1 MYKLIRRILSGRK
14 LVGYL
19 ITDGTCV
26 KQINLSEAKSLSQGG
41 LLSEVSYDLRNDRLI
56 GKGIDLRSLGTVQ
69 ISQLI
74 EDKLENNKVNYKIIK
89 SGEYVGETVGLIRVK
104 DTASI
109 QIKNVQ
115 CDQLIIYSTETA
127 VGCPHIDI
135 DYRTAKVKD
144 LVLVNINE
152 SLFDM
157 LYPYGGKQFID
168 MLDSINYIKSDGF
181 QTIHNGKSLELKGLD
196 FRYKLTNTNWYKE
209 ITSEIGFIYDYR
221 EFISENDLDL
231 TVYMNKLYNDK
242 VVRQIVN
249 GEILLE
255 LDRYLSNTNT
265 QAIREHLNFQK
276 FEKQLRIR
284 GLYGK
289 DKLKGNG
296 IDDNF
301 QLMAFRLDSYTV
313 EDSEQFPDALIDIDL
328 EIVNKLIESCTDFQ
342 TLRKLIFP
350 NTQVFRVIGKGN
362 KVYDWLELRQY
373 TLKYTENLSNLY
385 KKQYDDRKCSV
396 VTNSQTVENQMKRV
410 IVNNSLDKDNEYKQ
424 IIDIPYI
431 SELLYPLE
439 SKLELL
445 NLGDSGKILEDKQY
459 KRTQGLVQ
467 SKILRYLLE
476 LYRQNRNLEQY
487 MSSILIEL
495 LYKYCRADDILIDGK
510 ICVNYRGKVGYNS
523 SKSSTS
529 IDNSLLNVNDYDI
542 ELDSIDALLETPD
555 LSVFITDAD
564 MLLALGIKSKTGDCT
579 ITQAGR
585 KIEQF
590 DLGNYNF
597 VNLRS
602 LNNMFSGA
610 RLKKLILD
618 GKQFNAQRIKS
629 IDGMLSN
636 AKIDEV
642 IIKNIDFRQ
651 VKKCYGFMLAF
662 NGKLIILNQLL
673 NDHTLGYIE
682 SFRSQIILSKFNE
695 STERMQFITDD
706 PSIRYCRLNE
716 TKLVSDGHTN
726 KIVWKSYNQSLL
738 DYGDSTRK
746 QRDDYIKLNKSKFDK
761 NWARG

>member
-26 KQINLSEAKSLSQGG
+26 RQINLSKAKDLSQNG
-41 LLSEVSYDLRNDRLI
+41 LLSKVSYDLKNDRLV
-56 GKGIDLRSLGTVQ
+56 GKGIDLRSLETVQ
-69 ISQLI
+69 ISQLNK
-74 EDKLENNKVNYKIIK
+74 DKLENNKVNYKIIK
-89 SGEYVGETVGLIRVK
+89 SGAYVGEKVGLIRVK
-104 DTASI
+104 GTKSI
-109 QIKNVQ
+109 QIKNVR

-127 VGCPHIDI
+127 ICCPHIDI
-135 DYRTAKVKD
+135 DYRTVKVKN

-157 LYPYGGKQFID
+157 LYPLGVKKFID
-168 MLDSINYIKSDGF
+168 RLDSINYLKSDGF
-181 QTIHNGKSLELKGLD
+181 QTIHNGKSLDLKGLD
-196 FRYKLTNTNWYKE
+196 FRYKLTNTNWYKG
-209 ITSEIGFIYDYR
+209 ITSESGFIYDYR
-221 EFISENDLDL
+221 EFISENYLDL
-231 TVYMNKLYNDK
+231 TVYMSKLYNDK

-255 LDRYLSNTNT
+255 LDRYLSNPQTIN
-265 QAIREHLNFQK
+265 IREHLNFQK
-276 FEKQLRIR
+276 FEKQLRLR

-289 DKLKGNG
+289 DNG
-296 IDDNF
+296 IDDDF
-301 QLMAFRLDSYTV
+301 QLMAFRLDNYTV
-313 EDSEQFPDALIDIDL
+313 GDSEQFPDALIDIDL
-328 EIVNKLIESCTDFQ
+328 GIVNKLIESCTDFQ

-350 NTQVFRVIGKGN
+350 NTQVFRIIGKGN
-362 KVYDWLELRQY
+362 KVYDWFELRQY

-385 KKQYDDRKCSV
+385 KKQYNDRKCSV
-396 VTNSQTVENQMKRV
+396 VTNSQTVDK
-410 IVNNSLDKDNEYKQ
+410 VNDSLDKSKEYKQ

-439 SKLELL
+439 SKLRLL
-445 NLGDSGKILEDKQY
+445 NLGDSGKILDDKQY
-459 KRTQGLVQ
+459 KRTQELVQ
-467 SKILRYLLE
+467 SKILRYLLD
-476 LYRQNRNLEQY
+476 LYRQNRNLEQF

-495 LYKYCRADDILIDGK
+495 LYKYCRADDILIDNK

-523 SKSSTS
+523 STS
-529 IDNSLLNVNDYDI
+529 IDNSLPNVNDYDI
-542 ELDSIDALLETPD
+542 EIDSIDALIETPD

-564 MLLALGIKSKTGDCT
+564 MLLALGIKNKLGDCT

-610 RLKKLILD
+610 RLKKLVLD
-618 GKQFNAQRIKS
+618 GKQFNAQRIRS

-642 IIKNIDFRQ
+642 IIKNMDLRQ
-651 VKKCYGFMLAF
+651 VKNCYGFMLAF

-673 NDHTLGYIE
+673 NDHMLGYIE
-682 SFRSQIILSKFNE
+682 SFRSQIILSKINE
-695 STERMQFITDD
+695 SVERMLFITDD

-716 TKLVSDGHTN
+716 TKLISDGHTN

-746 QRDDYIKLNKSKFDK
+746 QRDDYIKLNKSK
-761 NWARG
+761 

>member
-14 LVGYL
+14 LIGYL

-26 KQINLSEAKSLSQGG
+26 RQINLNEAKGLSQDR
-41 LLSEVSYDLRNDRLI
+41 LLSKVSYDWSNDRLV

-74 EDKLENNKVNYKIIK
+74 ENKLENNKVNYKIIK
-89 SGEYVGETVGLIRVK
+89 SGECIGETVGLIRIK
-104 DTASI
+104 DTENI

-115 CDQLIIYSTETA
+115 CNQLIIYSTETT
-127 VGCPHIDI
+127 GCCPHIDI
-135 DYRTAKVKD
+135 DYRTVKVKN

-152 SLFDM
+152 NLFDM
-157 LYPYGGKQFID
+157 LYPSGVKKFID
-168 MLDSINYIKSDGF
+168 RLNSINYIKSDGF
-181 QTIHNGKSLELKGLD
+181 QTIQTVKSLD
-196 FRYKLTNTNWYKE
+196 FRYKLTNTNWYKG
-209 ITSEIGFIYDYR
+209 ITSEVGFIYDYR
-221 EFISENDLDL
+221 EFISENNLDL
-231 TVYMNKLYNDK
+231 TTYMNKLYNDK

-255 LDRYLSNTNT
+255 LDRYMSNN
-265 QAIREHLNFQK
+265 QNIREHLNFWK
-276 FEKQLRIR
+276 FEKQLRLR

-296 IDDNF
+296 IDDDF
-301 QLMAFRLDSYTV
+301 QLMTFRLDNYTV
-313 EDSEQFPDALIDIDL
+313 GDSEQFPDALIDIDL
-328 EIVNKLIESCTDFQ
+328 ETVNKLIENCTEFQ

-350 NTQVFRVIGKGN
+350 NTQVFRIIGKGN

-373 TLKYTENLSNLY
+373 TLQYTERLSNLY

-396 VTNSQTVENQMKRV
+396 VTSSQTVGNSMKRV
-410 IVNNSLDKDNEYKQ
+410 VTNNDLDKCNEYKQ

-439 SKLELL
+439 SKLKLL
-445 NLGDSGKILEDKQY
+445 NLGDSGKILDDKQQ
-459 KRTQGLVQ
+459 KRTQELVQ
-467 SKILRYLLE
+467 SKILRYLLD
-476 LYRQNRNLEQY
+476 LYRQNRNLEQF

-495 LYKYCRADDILIDGK
+495 LCKYCRADDILIDNK

-523 SKSSTS
+523 STS
-529 IDNSLLNVNDYDI
+529 IDNSLTNVNNYDVEI
-542 ELDSIDALLETPD
+542 DSIDALIETPD

-564 MLLALGIKSKTGDCT
+564 MLLALGVENKLGDCT

-618 GKQFNAQRIKS
+618 GKQFNAQRIRS

-642 IIKNIDFRQ
+642 IIKNMDFRQ
-651 VKKCYGFMLAF
+651 VKSCYGFMLAF

-682 SFRSQIILSKFNE
+682 SFRSQIILSKINE
-695 STERMQFITDD
+695 NVERMQFITDD

-716 TKLVSDGHTN
+716 TKLISDGHTN

-746 QRDDYIKLNKSKFDK
+746 QRDDYIKLNKS
-761 NWARG
+761 

>member
-1 MYKLIRRILSGRK
+1 MYKLVRRILSGRK

-26 KQINLSEAKSLSQGG
+26 RQINLSEARALSQAE
-41 LLSEVSYDLRNDRLI
+41 LLSEVSYDWRNDRLI
-56 GKGIDLRSLGTVQ
+56 GKGIDLRSLETVQ
-69 ISQLI
+69 ISQLNK
-74 EDKLENNKVNYKIIK
+74 DKLENNKVNYKIIK
-89 SGEYVGETVGLIRVK
+89 SGAYVGEKVGLIRVK
-104 DTASI
+104 GTKNI
-109 QIKNVQ
+109 QIKNVR

-127 VGCPHIDI
+127 ICCPHIDI
-135 DYRTAKVKD
+135 DYRTVKVKN

-157 LYPYGGKQFID
+157 LYPSGVKKFID
-168 MLDSINYIKSDGF
+168 RLNSINYIKSDGF
-181 QTIHNGKSLELKGLD
+181 QTIHNGKSLDLKNLD
-196 FRYKLTNTNWYKE
+196 FRYKLTNTNWYKG
-209 ITSEIGFIYDYR
+209 ITSESGFIYDYR
-221 EFISENDLDL
+221 EFISENYLDL

-255 LDRYLSNTNT
+255 LDSYLSNNQTIN
-265 QAIREHLNFQK
+265 IREHLNFWK
-276 FEKQLRIR
+276 FEKQLKLR
-284 GLYGK
+284 GLYG
-289 DKLKGNG
+289 KGNG
-296 IDDNF
+296 IDDGF
-301 QLMAFRLDSYTV
+301 QLMAFRLDNYTV
-313 EDSEQFPDALIDIDL
+313 QDGVSYPDALIDIDL
-328 EIVNKLIESCTDFQ
+328 ETVNKLIENCTDFQ

-350 NTQVFRVIGKGN
+350 NTQVFRIIGKGN
-362 KVYDWLELRQY
+362 KVYDWFELRQY

-396 VTNSQTVENQMKRV
+396 VTNSQTADTPMKRV
-410 IVNNSLDKDNEYKQ
+410 IMNNSLDKGKEYKQ

-439 SKLELL
+439 SKLRLL
-445 NLGDSGKILEDKQY
+445 NLGDSRKILDDKQQ
-459 KRTQGLVQ
+459 KRTQEIVQ
-467 SKILRYLLE
+467 SKILRYLLD
-476 LYRQNRNLEQY
+476 LYRQNRNLEQF

-495 LYKYCRADDILIDGK
+495 LYKYCRADDILIDNK

-523 SKSSTS
+523 STS
-529 IDNSLLNVNDYDI
+529 IDNSLPNVNDYDV

-564 MLLALGIKSKTGDCT
+564 MLLALGIENKLGDCT

-585 KIEQF
+585 KIEKF
-590 DLGNYNF
+590 DLGDYNF

-602 LNNMFSGA
+602 LSNMFSGA
-610 RLKKLILD
+610 RLKKLVLD

-673 NDHTLGYIE
+673 NDHMLGYIE
-682 SFRSQIILSKFNE
+682 SFRSQIILSKINE
-695 STERMQFITDD
+695 SIERMKFITDN

-746 QRDDYIKLNKSKFDK
+746 QRDDYIKLNK
-761 NWARG
+761 N

>member
-1 MYKLIRRILSGRK
+1 MYKLVKRILSGRK

-26 KQINLSEAKSLSQGG
+26 RQINLIEAKGLSQNG
-41 LLSEVSYDLRNDRLI
+41 LLSKVSYDWRNDRLV
-56 GKGIDLRSLGTVQ
+56 GKGIDLRGLETVQ

-89 SGEYVGETVGLIRVK
+89 SGAYVGEKVGLIRVK
-104 DTASI
+104 GTKNI
-109 QIKNVQ
+109 QIKNVR

-127 VGCPHIDI
+127 VCCPHIDI
-135 DYRTAKVKD
+135 DYRTVKVRN

-157 LYPYGGKQFID
+157 LYPLGVKKFIGR
-168 MLDSINYIKSDGF
+168 LDSINYLKSDGF
-181 QTIHNGKSLELKGLD
+181 QTIHNGKSLDLKNLDLKNLD
-196 FRYKLTNTNWYKE
+196 FRYKLTNTNWYKG
-209 ITSEIGFIYDYR
+209 ITSESGFIYDYR
-221 EFISENDLDL
+221 EFISENYLDL
-231 TVYMNKLYNDK
+231 TAYMNKLYNDK

-255 LDRYLSNTNT
+255 LDRYMSNT
-265 QAIREHLNFQK
+265 QAITIGEHLNFQK
-276 FEKQLRIR
+276 FEKQLRLR

-289 DKLKGNG
+289 DKLKGNS
-296 IDDNF
+296 IDDDF

-313 EDSEQFPDALIDIDL
+313 GDSEQFSDALIDIDL

-350 NTQVFRVIGKGN
+350 NTQVFRIIGKGN
-362 KVYDWLELRQY
+362 KVYDWFELRQY
-373 TLKYTENLSNLY
+373 TLKYTENLSDLY
-385 KKQYDDRKCSV
+385 KKQYNDRKCSV
-396 VTNSQTVENQMKRV
+396 VTNSQTAEKG
-410 IVNNSLDKDNEYKQ
+410 KEYKQ

-439 SKLELL
+439 SKLKLL
-445 NLGDSGKILEDKQY
+445 NLGDSGKILDNKQY
-459 KRTQGLVQ
+459 KRTQELVQ
-467 SKILRYLLE
+467 SKILRYLLD

-495 LYKYCRADDILIDGK
+495 LYKYCRADDILIDNK

-523 SKSSTS
+523 STS
-529 IDNSLLNVNDYDI
+529 IDNSLPNVNDYDV
-542 ELDSIDALLETPD
+542 ELDSVDALLETPD

-564 MLLALGIKSKTGDCT
+564 MLLALGIKSNTEDCT

-618 GKQFNAQRIKS
+618 GKQFNAQKIRS

-642 IIKNIDFRQ
+642 IIKNMDFRQ
-651 VKKCYGFMLAF
+651 VKNCYGFMLAF
-662 NGKLIILNQLL
+662 NGKIIILNQLL
-673 NDHTLGYIE
+673 NDHMLGYIE
-682 SFRSQIILSKFNE
+682 SFRSQVILSKINE
-695 STERMQFITDD
+695 SVERMQFITDD

-746 QRDDYIKLNKSKFDK
+746 QRDDYIKLNKSK
-761 NWARG
+761 

>member
-1 MYKLIRRILSGRK
+1 MYKLIRRILSERK
-14 LVGYL
+14 LIGYL

-26 KQINLSEAKSLSQGG
+26 RQINLSEAKALSQAE
-41 LLSEVSYDLRNDRLI
+41 LLSEVSYDWRNDRLI
-56 GKGIDLRSLGTVQ
+56 GKGIDLRSLETVQ
-69 ISQLI
+69 ISQLNK
-74 EDKLENNKVNYKIIK
+74 DKLENNKVNYKIIK
-89 SGEYVGETVGLIRVK
+89 SGAYVGEKVGLIRVK
-104 DTASI
+104 GTKSI
-109 QIKNVQ
+109 QIKNVR

-127 VGCPHIDI
+127 VCCPHIDI
-135 DYRTAKVKD
+135 DYRTVKVKN

-157 LYPYGGKQFID
+157 LYPSGVKKFID
-168 MLDSINYIKSDGF
+168 RLNSINYIKSDGF
-181 QTIHNGKSLELKGLD
+181 QTIHNGKSLGLKNLD
-196 FRYKLTNTNWYKE
+196 FRYKLTNTNWYKG
-209 ITSEIGFIYDYR
+209 ITSESGFIYDYR
-221 EFISENDLDL
+221 EFISENYLDL

-255 LDRYLSNTNT
+255 LDTYMSNTNT
-265 QAIREHLNFQK
+265 QTIREHLNFWK
-276 FEKQLRIR
+276 FEKQLRTR

-289 DKLKGNG
+289 GSG
-296 IDDNF
+296 IDDDF
-301 QLMAFRLDSYTV
+301 QLMAFRLDNYTV
-313 EDSEQFPDALIDIDL
+313 GDSVGYPDALIDLDI
-328 EIVNKLIESCTDFQ
+328 ETVNKLIESCTDFQ
-342 TLRKLIFP
+342 TLRKLILP
-350 NTQVFRVIGKGN
+350 NTQVFRIIDKGN
-362 KVYDWLELRQY
+362 KVYDWFELRQY

-385 KKQYDDRKCSV
+385 KKQYDDRRCSV
-396 VTNSQTVENQMKRV
+396 ITNSQTVENQMKRV
-410 IVNNSLDKDNEYKQ
+410 IMNNNSDRCNEYKQ

-439 SKLELL
+439 SKLKLL
-445 NLGDSGKILEDKQY
+445 NLGDSGKILDDKQY
-459 KRTQGLVQ
+459 KRTQELVQ
-467 SKILRYLLE
+467 SKILRYLLD

-495 LYKYCRADDILIDGK
+495 LCKYCRADDVLIDNK
-510 ICVNYRGKVGYNS
+510 ICVNYRGTGGYVGYGS
-523 SKSSTS
+523 LTS
-529 IDNSLLNVNDYDI
+529 IYNSLLNVNNYDI

-564 MLLALGIKSKTGDCT
+564 MLLALGVKNKLGDCT
-579 ITQAGR
+579 ITQSGR

-610 RLKKLILD
+610 RLKKLVLD
-618 GKQFNAQRIKS
+618 GKQFNAQRIRS

-642 IIKNIDFRQ
+642 IIKNMDFRQ
-651 VKKCYGFMLAF
+651 VKNCYGFMLAF

-682 SFRSQIILSKFNE
+682 SFRSQIILSKINE
-695 STERMQFITDD
+695 SVERLQFITDD

-738 DYGDSTRK
+738 DYGDSNRK
-746 QRDDYIKLNKSKFDK
+746 QRDDYIKLNKSK
-761 NWARG
+761 

>member
-1 MYKLIRRILSGRK
+1 MYKLIKRILSGKK

-26 KQINLSEAKSLSQGG
+26 RQINLSEARSLSQDG
-41 LLSEVSYDLRNDRLI
+41 LLSKVSYDWRNDRLV
-56 GKGIDLRSLGTVQ
+56 GKGIDLRSLETVQ
-69 ISQLI
+69 ISELNK
-74 EDKLENNKVNYKIIK
+74 DKLENNKVNYKIVK
-89 SGEYVGETVGLIRVK
+89 SGAYVGEKVGLIRVK
-104 DTASI
+104 DTKSI
-109 QIKNVQ
+109 QIKNVR

-127 VGCPHIDI
+127 VCCPHIDI
-135 DYRTAKVKD
+135 DYRTVKVKN

-157 LYPYGGKQFID
+157 LYPLGVKKFID
-168 MLDSINYIKSDGF
+168 RLDSINYIKSDGF
-181 QTIHNGKSLELKGLD
+181 QTIHTGKSLELKGLDLKNLD
-196 FRYKLTNTNWYKE
+196 FRYKLTNTNWYKG
-209 ITSEIGFIYDYR
+209 ITSENGFIYDYR
-221 EFISENDLDL
+221 EFISENYLDL
-231 TVYMNKLYNDK
+231 TTYMNKLYNDK

-255 LDRYLSNTNT
+255 LDRYLSNP
-265 QAIREHLNFQK
+265 QAITIRNHLNFQK
-276 FEKQLRIR
+276 FEKQLKLR

-289 DKLKGNG
+289 DSGV
-296 IDDNF
+296 DDDF
-301 QLMAFRLDSYTV
+301 QLMAFRLDNYTV
-313 EDSEQFPDALIDIDL
+313 GDSVGYPDALIDIDI

-350 NTQVFRVIGKGN
+350 NTQVFRIIGKGN
-362 KVYDWLELRQY
+362 KVYDWFELREY
-373 TLKYTENLSNLY
+373 TLKYTEKLSNLY
-385 KKQYDDRKCSV
+385 KKQYDDRK
-396 VTNSQTVENQMKRV
+396 QY
-410 IVNNSLDKDNEYKQ
+410 NNLDKDKEYKQ

-439 SKLELL
+439 SKLKLL
-445 NLGDSGKILEDKQY
+445 NLGDSGKILDDKQY
-459 KRTQGLVQ
+459 KRTQELVQ
-467 SKILRYLLE
+467 SKILRYLLD
-476 LYRQNRNLEQY
+476 LYRQNRSLEQF
-487 MSSILIEL
+487 MSSMLIEL
-495 LYKYCRADDILIDGK
+495 LYKYCRADDILIDNK
-510 ICVNYRGKVGYNS
+510 ICVNYRGKVGYNN
-523 SKSSTS
+523 STS
-529 IDNSLLNVNDYDI
+529 IDNSLPNVNDYDI
-542 ELDSIDALLETPD
+542 ELDSIDALIETPD

-564 MLLALGIKSKTGDCT
+564 MLLALGIENKLGDCT

-590 DLGNYNF
+590 DLGDYNF

-618 GKQFNAQRIKS
+618 GKQFNAQRIRS

-642 IIKNIDFRQ
+642 IIKNMDFRQ

-662 NGKLIILNQLL
+662 NGKIIILNQLL
-673 NDHTLGYIE
+673 KDHMLGYIE
-682 SFRSQIILSKFNE
+682 SFRSQIILSKINE
-695 STERMQFITDD
+695 SVERMQFITDD

-716 TKLVSDGHTN
+716 TKLISDGHTN

-746 QRDDYIKLNKSKFDK
+746 QRDDYIKLNKSK
-761 NWARG
+761 

>member
-1 MYKLIRRILSGRK
+1 MYKLIKRILSGRK

-19 ITDGTCV
+19 ITDETCIR
-26 KQINLSEAKSLSQGG
+26 QINLSEARGLSQGG
-41 LLSEVSYDLRNDRLI
+41 LLDKVSYDQINDRLV
-56 GKGIDLRSLGTVQ
+56 GKGIDLRSLKTVQ
-69 ISQLI
+69 ISQLNK
-74 EDKLENNKVNYKIIK
+74 DKLENNKVNYKIIK
-89 SGEYVGETVGLIRVK
+89 SGECIGETVGLIRIK
-104 DTASI
+104 DTENI

-115 CDQLIIYSTETA
+115 CNQLIIYSTETT
-127 VGCPHIDI
+127 GCCPHIDI
-135 DYRTAKVKD
+135 DYRTVKVRN

-157 LYPYGGKQFID
+157 LYPLGVKKFID
-168 MLDSINYIKSDGF
+168 RLNSINYIKSDGF
-181 QTIHNGKSLELKGLD
+181 QTIHNGKSLDLKNLELKNLD
-196 FRYKLTNTNWYKE
+196 FRYKLTNTNWYKG
-209 ITSEIGFIYDYR
+209 ITSESGFIYDYR
-221 EFISENDLDL
+221 EFISENYLDL

-255 LDRYLSNTNT
+255 LDRYLSNP
-265 QAIREHLNFQK
+265 QAINIREHLNFWK
-276 FEKQLRIR
+276 FEKQLKLR
-284 GLYGK
+284 GLYG
-289 DKLKGNG
+289 KGNG
-296 IDDNF
+296 IDDDF

-313 EDSEQFPDALIDIDL
+313 GDSEQFPDALIDIDL
-328 EIVNKLIESCTDFQ
+328 ETVNKLIENCTDFQ

-350 NTQVFRVIGKGN
+350 NTQVFRIIGKGN

-396 VTNSQTVENQMKRV
+396 VTSSRTVEN
-410 IVNNSLDKDNEYKQ
+410 LDKDKEYKQ
-424 IIDIPYI
+424 TIDIPYI

-439 SKLELL
+439 SKLKLL
-445 NLGDSGKILEDKQY
+445 NLGDSGKILDDKQY
-459 KRTQGLVQ
+459 KRTQELVQ
-467 SKILRYLLE
+467 SKILRYLLD
-476 LYRQNRNLEQY
+476 LYRQNRDLEQF
-487 MSSILIEL
+487 MSSMLIEL
-495 LYKYCRADDILIDGK
+495 LYKYCRADDILIDNK
-510 ICVNYRGKVGYNS
+510 ICVNYRGKLGYN
-523 SKSSTS
+523 SSTS
-529 IDNSLLNVNDYDI
+529 IDNSLPNVNDYDI

-564 MLLALGIKSKTGDCT
+564 MLLALGIENKLGDCT

-590 DLGNYNF
+590 DLGDYNF

-642 IIKNIDFRQ
+642 IIKNMDLRQ

-662 NGKLIILNQLL
+662 NGKIIILNQLL

-682 SFRSQIILSKFNE
+682 SFRSQIILSKINE
-695 STERMQFITDD
+695 SVERMLFITDD

-716 TKLVSDGHTN
+716 TKLISDGHTN

-746 QRDDYIKLNKSKFDK
+746 QRDDYIKLNKS
-761 NWARG
+761 

>member
-19 ITDGTCV
+19 ITDGICV
-26 KQINLSEAKSLSQGG
+26 EQINLSEAKSLSQDG
-41 LLSEVSYDLRNDRLI
+41 LLDKVSYDQRNDRLV

-69 ISQLI
+69 ISQLNK
-74 EDKLENNKVNYKIIK
+74 DKLENNKVNYKIIK
-89 SGEYVGETVGLIRVK
+89 SGAYVGEKVGLIRVK
-104 DTASI
+104 DIASI
-109 QIKNVQ
+109 QIKNVR
-115 CDQLIIYSTETA
+115 CNQLIIYSTETA
-127 VGCPHIDI
+127 VCCPHIDI
-135 DYRTAKVKD
+135 DYRTVKVKN

-157 LYPYGGKQFID
+157 LYPLGVKKFID
-168 MLDSINYIKSDGF
+168 RLNSINYIKSDGF
-181 QTIHNGKSLELKGLD
+181 QTIQIVKRLD
-196 FRYKLTNTNWYKE
+196 FRYELTNTNWYKG

-221 EFISENDLDL
+221 EFISENNLDL

-255 LDRYLSNTNT
+255 LDRYTDNN
-265 QAIREHLNFQK
+265 QAIREHLNFWK
-276 FEKQLRIR
+276 FEKQLRLR
-284 GLYGK
+284 GLYG
-289 DKLKGNG
+289 KGNG
-296 IDDNF
+296 IDDDF
-301 QLMAFRLDSYTV
+301 QLMAFRLDNYTV
-313 EDSEQFPDALIDIDL
+313 GDSEQFPDALIDIDL
-328 EIVNKLIESCTDFQ
+328 GMVNKLIESCTDFQ

-350 NTQVFRVIGKGN
+350 NTQVFRIIGKGN
-362 KVYDWLELRQY
+362 KVYDWFELRQY

-385 KKQYDDRKCSV
+385 KKQYDDRK
-396 VTNSQTVENQMKRV
+396 QY
-410 IVNNSLDKDNEYKQ
+410 NNLDKDKEYKQ

-439 SKLELL
+439 SKLKLL
-445 NLGDSGKILEDKQY
+445 NLGDSGKILDDKQY
-459 KRTQGLVQ
+459 KRTQEIVQ
-467 SKILRYLLE
+467 SKILRYLLD
-476 LYRQNRNLEQY
+476 LYRQNRNLEQF
-487 MSSILIEL
+487 MSSMLIEL
-495 LYKYCRADDILIDGK
+495 LYKYCRADDILIDNK
-510 ICVNYRGKVGYNS
+510 ICVNYRGAVGYN
-523 SKSSTS
+523 SSTS
-529 IDNSLLNVNDYDI
+529 IDNSLPNVNDYDV
-542 ELDSIDALLETPD
+542 ELDSIDALIETPD

-564 MLLALGIKSKTGDCT
+564 MLLALGVKNKLGDCT

-590 DLGNYNF
+590 DLGDYNF

-642 IIKNIDFRQ
+642 IIKNMDLRQ

-662 NGKLIILNQLL
+662 NEKIIILNQLL

-682 SFRSQIILSKFNE
+682 SFRSQIILSKINE
-695 STERMQFITDD
+695 SVERMQFITDD

-716 TKLVSDGHTN
+716 TKLISDGHTN

-746 QRDDYIKLNKSKFDK
+746 QRDDYIKLNKS
-761 NWARG
+761 

>member
-1 MYKLIRRILSGRK
+1 MYKLVKRILSGRK

-26 KQINLSEAKSLSQGG
+26 RQINLIEAKGLSQNG
-41 LLSEVSYDLRNDRLI
+41 LLSKVSYDWRNDRLV

-89 SGEYVGETVGLIRVK
+89 SGAYVGETVGLIRVK
-104 DTASI
+104 DTANI

-127 VGCPHIDI
+127 VCCPHIDI
-135 DYRTAKVKD
+135 DYRTVKVRN

-157 LYPYGGKQFID
+157 LYPLGVKKFIGR
-168 MLDSINYIKSDGF
+168 LDSINYLKSDGF
-181 QTIHNGKSLELKGLD
+181 QTIHNGKSLDLKNLDLKNLD
-196 FRYKLTNTNWYKE
+196 FRYKLTNTNWYKG
-209 ITSEIGFIYDYR
+209 ITSESGFIYDYR
-221 EFISENDLDL
+221 EFISENYLDL
-231 TVYMNKLYNDK
+231 TAYMNKLYNDK

-255 LDRYLSNTNT
+255 LDRYMSNT
-265 QAIREHLNFQK
+265 QAITIGEHLNFQK
-276 FEKQLRIR
+276 FEKQLRLR

-289 DKLKGNG
+289 DKLKGNS
-296 IDDNF
+296 IDDDF

-313 EDSEQFPDALIDIDL
+313 GDSEQFSDALIDIDL

-350 NTQVFRVIGKGN
+350 NTQVFRIIGKGN
-362 KVYDWLELRQY
+362 KVYDWFELRQY

-385 KKQYDDRKCSV
+385 KKQYNDRKCSV
-396 VTNSQTVENQMKRV
+396 VTNSQTAEKG
-410 IVNNSLDKDNEYKQ
+410 KEYKQ

-439 SKLELL
+439 SKLKLL
-445 NLGDSGKILEDKQY
+445 NLGDSGKILDDKQY
-459 KRTQGLVQ
+459 KRTQELVQ
-467 SKILRYLLE
+467 SKILRYLLD

-495 LYKYCRADDILIDGK
+495 LYKYCRADDILIDNK
-510 ICVNYRGKVGYNS
+510 ICVNYRGKVGYN
-523 SKSSTS
+523 SSTS

-564 MLLALGIKSKTGDCT
+564 MLLALGIKSKTEDCT

-642 IIKNIDFRQ
+642 IIKNMDFRQ
-651 VKKCYGFMLAF
+651 VKNCYGFMLAF
-662 NGKLIILNQLL
+662 NGKIIILNQLL
-673 NDHTLGYIE
+673 NDHMLGYIE
-682 SFRSQIILSKFNE
+682 SFRSQVILSKINK
-695 STERMQFITDD
+695 SVERAKFITDD

-746 QRDDYIKLNKSKFDK
+746 QRDDYIKLNKS
-761 NWARG
+761 

>member
-1 MYKLIRRILSGRK
+1 MYKLVKRILSGRK

-26 KQINLSEAKSLSQGG
+26 RQINLSEARSLSQDG
-41 LLSEVSYDLRNDRLI
+41 LLSKVSYDWRNDRLV
-56 GKGIDLRSLGTVQ
+56 GKGIDLRSLETVQ
-69 ISQLI
+69 ISELNK
-74 EDKLENNKVNYKIIK
+74 DKLENNKVNYKVVK
-89 SGEYVGETVGLIRVK
+89 SGAYVGEKVGLIRVK
-104 DTASI
+104 DTKSI
-109 QIKNVQ
+109 QIKNVR
-115 CDQLIIYSTETA
+115 CDQLIVYSTETA
-127 VGCPHIDI
+127 VCCPHIDI
-135 DYRTAKVKD
+135 DYRTVKVKG
-144 LVLVNINE
+144 LVFVNINE

-157 LYPYGGKQFID
+157 LYPLGVKKFID
-168 MLDSINYIKSDGF
+168 RLDSINYIKSDGF
-181 QTIHNGKSLELKGLD
+181 QTIHNGKSLELKSLD
-196 FRYKLTNTNWYKE
+196 FRYKLTNTNWYKG
-209 ITSEIGFIYDYR
+209 ITSESGFIYDYR
-221 EFISENDLDL
+221 EFISENYLDL

-255 LDRYLSNTNT
+255 LDRYSSNT
-265 QAIREHLNFQK
+265 QAIAIREHLNFWK
-276 FEKQLRIR
+276 FEKQLRLR
-284 GLYGK
+284 SLYGK

-296 IDDNF
+296 VDDDF
-301 QLMAFRLDSYTV
+301 QLMAFRLDAYTV
-313 EDSEQFPDALIDIDL
+313 GDSEQFPDALIDIDL
-328 EIVNKLIESCTDFQ
+328 GIVNKLIESCTDFQ

-350 NTQVFRVIGKGN
+350 NTQVFRIIGKGN
-362 KVYDWLELRQY
+362 KVYDWFELRQY

-385 KKQYDDRKCSV
+385 KKQY
-396 VTNSQTVENQMKRV
+396 
-410 IVNNSLDKDNEYKQ
+410 NSLDKCKEYKQ
-424 IIDIPYI
+424 IIDIPHI

-439 SKLELL
+439 SKLKLL
-445 NLGDSGKILEDKQY
+445 NLGDSGKILDDKQY
-459 KRTQGLVQ
+459 KRTQELVQ
-467 SKILRYLLE
+467 SKILRYLLD

-487 MSSILIEL
+487 MSSMLIEL
-495 LYKYCRADDILIDGK
+495 LYKYCRADDILIDNK
-510 ICVNYRGKVGYNS
+510 ICVNYRGAVGYNN
-523 SKSSTS
+523 STG
-529 IDNSLLNVNDYDI
+529 IDNSLPNVNDYAV
-542 ELDSIDALLETPD
+542 ELDSIDALIETPD

-564 MLLALGIKSKTGDCT
+564 MLLALGIENKLGDCT

-590 DLGNYNF
+590 DLGDYNF

-610 RLKKLILD
+610 RLKKLVID
-618 GKQFNAQRIKS
+618 GKQFNAQRIRS

-642 IIKNIDFRQ
+642 IIKNMDLRQ

-662 NGKLIILNQLL
+662 NGKIVIFNQLL

-682 SFRSQIILSKFNE
+682 SFRSQIILSKINE
-695 STERMQFITDD
+695 SVERMQFITDD

-746 QRDDYIKLNKSKFDK
+746 QRDDYIKLNKS
-761 NWARG
+761 

>member
-26 KQINLSEAKSLSQGG
+26 KQINLSEARSLSQTG
-41 LLSEVSYDLRNDRLI
+41 LLSKVSYDQRNDRLI

-89 SGEYVGETVGLIRVK
+89 SGAYVGETVGLIRVK
-104 DTASI
+104 DIESI

-127 VGCPHIDI
+127 VCCPHIDI
-135 DYRTAKVKD
+135 DYRTVKVKN
-144 LVLVNINE
+144 LVLVNIDE
-152 SLFDM
+152 SLFDT

-181 QTIHNGKSLELKGLD
+181 QTIHNGKSLDLKGLD
-196 FRYKLTNTNWYKE
+196 FRYKLTNTNWYKG

-255 LDRYLSNTNT
+255 LDRYMGNTNT

-276 FEKQLRIR
+276 FEKQLRLR
-284 GLYGK
+284 GN
-289 DKLKGNG
+289 D
-296 IDDNF
+296 IADDF
-301 QLMAFRLDSYTV
+301 QLMAFRLDNYTV
-313 EDSEQFPDALIDIDL
+313 GDSEQFPDALIDIDL

-350 NTQVFRVIGKGN
+350 NTQVFRIIGKGN

-373 TLKYTENLSNLY
+373 TLKYTEKLSNLY

-396 VTNSQTVENQMKRV
+396 VTSSQTVE
-410 IVNNSLDKDNEYKQ
+410 IVNNRLDKGKECKQ

-439 SKLELL
+439 SKLRLL
-445 NLGDSGKILEDKQY
+445 NLKDSEKDLEDKQY
-459 KRTQGLVQ
+459 KRTQELVQ
-467 SKILRYLLE
+467 SKILRYLLD

-487 MSSILIEL
+487 MSSMLIEL
-495 LYKYCRADDILIDGK
+495 LCKYCRAYDILIDNK
-510 ICVNYRGKVGYNS
+510 ICVNYRGKVGYRS
-523 SKSSTS
+523 LTGF
-529 IDNSLLNVNDYDI
+529 DNSLPNVNDYDV
-542 ELDSIDALLETPD
+542 ELDSIDALIETPD

-564 MLLALGIKSKTGDCT
+564 MLLALGIEDKLGDCT

-590 DLGNYNF
+590 DLGDYNF

-618 GKQFNAQRIKS
+618 GKQFNAQKIRS

-642 IIKNIDFRQ
+642 IIKNMDFRQ
-651 VKKCYGFMLAF
+651 VKNCYGFMLAF
-662 NGKLIILNQLL
+662 NGKIIILNQLL
-673 NDHTLGYIE
+673 NDHMLGYIE
-682 SFRSQIILSKFNE
+682 SFRSQVILSKINK
-695 STERMQFITDD
+695 SVERAKFITDD

-746 QRDDYIKLNKSKFDK
+746 QRDDYIKLNKS
-761 NWARG
+761 

>member
-1 MYKLIRRILSGRK
+1 MYKLVKRILSGRK

-26 KQINLSEAKSLSQGG
+26 RQINLSEARALSWDG
-41 LLSEVSYDLRNDRLI
+41 LLSEVSYDWRNDRLI
-56 GKGIDLRSLGTVQ
+56 GKGIDLRSLETVQ
-69 ISQLI
+69 ISQLNK
-74 EDKLENNKVNYKIIK
+74 DKLENNKVNYKIIK
-89 SGEYVGETVGLIRVK
+89 SGAYVGEKVGLIRVK
-104 DTASI
+104 DTESI
-109 QIKNVQ
+109 QIKNVR
-115 CDQLIIYSTETA
+115 CNQLIIYSTETA
-127 VGCPHIDI
+127 VCCPHIDI
-135 DYRTAKVKD
+135 DYRTVKVKN

-157 LYPYGGKQFID
+157 LYPLGVKKFID
-168 MLDSINYIKSDGF
+168 RLNSINYIKSDGF
-181 QTIHNGKSLELKGLD
+181 QTIHNGKSLDLKNLDLKNLD
-196 FRYKLTNTNWYKE
+196 FRYKLTNTNWYKG
-209 ITSEIGFIYDYR
+209 ITSESGFIYDYR
-221 EFISENDLDL
+221 EFISENYLDL

-255 LDRYLSNTNT
+255 LDRYLSNNQT
-265 QAIREHLNFQK
+265 IREHLNFQK
-276 FEKQLRIR
+276 FEKQLRLR

-289 DKLKGNG
+289 ANG

-301 QLMAFRLDSYTV
+301 QLMAFRLDNYTV
-313 EDSEQFPDALIDIDL
+313 GDSEQFPDALIDIDL
-328 EIVNKLIESCTDFQ
+328 GIVNKLIENCTDFQ

-350 NTQVFRVIGKGN
+350 NTQVFRIIGKGN
-362 KVYDWLELRQY
+362 KVYDWFELRQY

-385 KKQYDDRKCSV
+385 KKQYDDRKSSV
-396 VTNSQTVENQMKRV
+396 IRGSQTVE
-410 IVNNSLDKDNEYKQ
+410 IVNNNLDKCNEYKQ

-439 SKLELL
+439 SKLKLL
-445 NLGDSGKILEDKQY
+445 NLGDSGKILDDKQY
-459 KRTQGLVQ
+459 KRTQELVQ
-467 SKILRYLLE
+467 SKILRYLLD
-476 LYRQNRNLEQY
+476 LYRQNRNLEQF
-487 MSSILIEL
+487 MSSMLIEL
-495 LYKYCRADDILIDGK
+495 LCKYCKADDILIDNK
-510 ICVNYRGKVGYNS
+510 ICVNYRGKVGYNN
-523 SKSSTS
+523 STS

-542 ELDSIDALLETPD
+542 ELDSIDALIETPD

-564 MLLALGIKSKTGDCT
+564 MLLALGIENKLEDCT

-590 DLGNYNF
+590 DLGDYNF

-610 RLKKLILD
+610 RLKKLVLD
-618 GKQFNAQRIKS
+618 GKQFNAQKIRS

-642 IIKNIDFRQ
+642 IIKNMDFRQ
-651 VKKCYGFMLAF
+651 VKNCYGFMLAF
-662 NGKLIILNQLL
+662 NGKIIILNQLL

-682 SFRSQIILSKFNE
+682 SFRSQIILSKINE
-695 STERMQFITDD
+695 SVERMKFITDD

-746 QRDDYIKLNKSKFDK
+746 QRDDYIKLNKSK
-761 NWARG
+761 

>member
-26 KQINLSEAKSLSQGG
+26 RQINLSEAKALSQAE
-41 LLSEVSYDLRNDRLI
+41 LLSKVSYDWRNDRLV

-69 ISQLI
+69 ISELNK
-74 EDKLENNKVNYKIIK
+74 DKLENNKVNYKIIK
-89 SGEYVGETVGLIRVK
+89 SGAYAGETVGLIRVK
-104 DTASI
+104 DIESI

-127 VGCPHIDI
+127 VCCPHIDI
-135 DYRTAKVKD
+135 DYRTVKVKN
-144 LVLVNINE
+144 LALVNINE

-157 LYPYGGKQFID
+157 LYPSGVKKFID
-168 MLDSINYIKSDGF
+168 RLNSINYIKSDGF
-181 QTIHNGKSLELKGLD
+181 QTIHTGKSLD
-196 FRYKLTNTNWYKE
+196 FRYKLTNTNWYKG
-209 ITSEIGFIYDYR
+209 ITSENGFIYDYR
-221 EFISENDLDL
+221 EFISENYLDL
-231 TVYMNKLYNDK
+231 TTYMNKLYSDK

-255 LDRYLSNTNT
+255 LDRYLSNN
-265 QAIREHLNFQK
+265 QAINIREHLNFQK
-276 FEKQLRIR
+276 FEKQLRLR

-289 DKLKGNG
+289 DNR
-296 IDDNF
+296 IDDDF
-301 QLMAFRLDSYTV
+301 QLMAFRLDNYTV
-313 EDSEQFPDALIDIDL
+313 GDSEQFPDALIDLDI
-328 EIVNKLIESCTDFQ
+328 ETVNKLIENCTDFQ

-350 NTQVFRVIGKGN
+350 NTQVFRIIGKGN
-362 KVYDWLELRQY
+362 KVYDWFELRQY
-373 TLKYTENLSNLY
+373 TLKYTENLSSLY
-385 KKQYDDRKCSV
+385 KKQYDDRQCSV
-396 VTNSQTVENQMKRV
+396 VTNSQTVDNQMKRV
-410 IVNNSLDKDNEYKQ
+410 MTNNSLDKSKEYKQ

-439 SKLELL
+439 SKLKLL
-445 NLGDSGKILEDKQY
+445 NLGDSGKILDDKQY
-459 KRTQGLVQ
+459 KRTQELVQ
-467 SKILRYLLE
+467 SKILRYLLD

-495 LYKYCRADDILIDGK
+495 LYKYCRADDILIDNK

-523 SKSSTS
+523 SMS

-542 ELDSIDALLETPD
+542 EIDSIDALLETPD

-564 MLLALGIKSKTGDCT
+564 MLLALGVENKLGDCT

-590 DLGNYNF
+590 DLGDYNF

-618 GKQFNAQRIKS
+618 GKQFNAQRIRS

-642 IIKNIDFRQ
+642 IIKNMDFRQ

-662 NGKLIILNQLL
+662 NGKIIILNQLL
-673 NDHTLGYIE
+673 NDHMLGYIE
-682 SFRSQIILSKFNE
+682 SFRSQIILSKINE
-695 STERMQFITDD
+695 SVKRMEFITDD

-746 QRDDYIKLNKSKFDK
+746 QRDDYIKLNKS
-761 NWARG
+761 

>member
-26 KQINLSEAKSLSQGG
+26 KHINLSKARSLSQDG
-41 LLSEVSYDLRNDRLI
+41 LLNKVSYDQRNDRLI

-69 ISQLI
+69 ISELNK
-74 EDKLENNKVNYKIIK
+74 DKLENNKVNYKIIK
-89 SGEYVGETVGLIRVK
+89 SGAYIGETVGLIRVK
-104 DTASI
+104 DIASI
-109 QIKNVQ
+109 QIKNIQ

-127 VGCPHIDI
+127 VCCPHIDI
-135 DYRTAKVKD
+135 DYRTVKVKN
-144 LVLVNINE
+144 LVLVNIDE
-152 SLFDM
+152 SLFDT

-181 QTIHNGKSLELKGLD
+181 QTIHNGKSLDLKNLDLKNLD
-196 FRYKLTNTNWYKE
+196 FRYKLTNTNWYKG
-209 ITSEIGFIYDYR
+209 ITSESGFIYDYR
-221 EFISENDLDL
+221 EFISENYLDL
-231 TVYMNKLYNDK
+231 TAYMNKLYNDK

-255 LDRYLSNTNT
+255 LDRYMGNT
-265 QAIREHLNFQK
+265 QAITIGEHLNFQK
-276 FEKQLRIR
+276 FEKQLRLR

-289 DKLKGNG
+289 DKLKGNS
-296 IDDNF
+296 IDDDF

-313 EDSEQFPDALIDIDL
+313 GDSEQFSDALIDIDL

-350 NTQVFRVIGKGN
+350 NTQVFRIIGKGN
-362 KVYDWLELRQY
+362 KVYDWFELRQY

-385 KKQYDDRKCSV
+385 KKQYNDRKCSV
-396 VTNSQTVENQMKRV
+396 VTNSQTAENQMKRV
-410 IVNNSLDKDNEYKQ
+410 MTNNSLDKSSEYKQ

-439 SKLELL
+439 SKLRLL
-445 NLGDSGKILEDKQY
+445 NLGDSGKSLEDKQY
-459 KRTQGLVQ
+459 KRTQELVQ
-467 SKILRYLLE
+467 SKILRYLLD

-495 LYKYCRADDILIDGK
+495 LCKYCRADDILIDNK
-510 ICVNYRGKVGYNS
+510 ICVNYRGKVGYRS
-523 SKSSTS
+523 LTGF
-529 IDNSLLNVNDYDI
+529 DNSLPNVNDYDV
-542 ELDSIDALLETPD
+542 ELDSIDALIETPD

-564 MLLALGIKSKTGDCT
+564 MLLALGIEDKLGDCT

-590 DLGNYNF
+590 DLGDYNF

-618 GKQFNAQRIKS
+618 GKQFNAQKIRS

-642 IIKNIDFRQ
+642 IIKNMDFRQ
-651 VKKCYGFMLAF
+651 VKNCYGFMLAF
-662 NGKLIILNQLL
+662 NGKIIILNQLL
-673 NDHTLGYIE
+673 NDHMLGYIE
-682 SFRSQIILSKFNE
+682 SFRSQVILSKINK
-695 STERMQFITDD
+695 SVERAKFITDD

-746 QRDDYIKLNKSKFDK
+746 QRDDYIKLNKS
-761 NWARG
+761 

>member
-1 MYKLIRRILSGRK
+1 MYKLIGRILSGRK
-14 LVGYL
+14 LIGYL

-26 KQINLSEAKSLSQGG
+26 RQINLSEARALSQAE
-41 LLSEVSYDLRNDRLI
+41 LLSEVSYDWRNDRLI
-56 GKGIDLRSLGTVQ
+56 GKGIGLRSLETVQ
-69 ISQLI
+69 ISQLNK
-74 EDKLENNKVNYKIIK
+74 DKLENNKVNYKIIK
-89 SGEYVGETVGLIRVK
+89 SGAYVGEKVGLIRVK
-104 DTASI
+104 GTKSI
-109 QIKNVQ
+109 QIKNVR

-127 VGCPHIDI
+127 ICCPHIDI
-135 DYRTAKVKD
+135 DYRTVKVKN

-157 LYPYGGKQFID
+157 LYPSGVKKFIGR
-168 MLDSINYIKSDGF
+168 LNSINYIKSDGF
-181 QTIHNGKSLELKGLD
+181 QTIHNGKSLDLKNLDLKNLD
-196 FRYKLTNTNWYKE
+196 FRYKLTNTNWYNG
-209 ITSEIGFIYDYR
+209 ITSESGFIYDYR
-221 EFISENDLDL
+221 EFISENYLDL

-255 LDRYLSNTNT
+255 LDRYMDNT
-265 QAIREHLNFQK
+265 QAINIREHLNFQR
-276 FEKQLRIR
+276 FEKQLRLR
-284 GLYGK
+284 GLYER
-289 DKLKGNG
+289 DTG
-296 IDDNF
+296 IDDDF

-313 EDSEQFPDALIDIDL
+313 GDSEQFPDALIDMDL
-328 EIVNKLIESCTDFQ
+328 ETVNKLIENCTDFQ

-350 NTQVFRVIGKGN
+350 NTQVFRIIGKGN

-373 TLKYTENLSNLY
+373 TLKYTEKLSNLY
-385 KKQYDDRKCSV
+385 KKQYDDRKRSV
-396 VTNSQTVENQMKRV
+396 VTNNQTVEK
-410 IVNNSLDKDNEYKQ
+410 VNNSLDRGKEYKQ

-439 SKLELL
+439 SKLKLL
-445 NLGDSGKILEDKQY
+445 NLGDSGKILDDKQQ
-459 KRTQGLVQ
+459 KRTQELVQ
-467 SKILRYLLE
+467 SKILRYLLD

-487 MSSILIEL
+487 MSSILVEL
-495 LYKYCRADDILIDGK
+495 LYKYCRADDILIDDK

-523 SKSSTS
+523 STS
-529 IDNSLLNVNDYDI
+529 INNSLLNVNNYDI

-564 MLLALGIKSKTGDCT
+564 MLLALGVENKLGDCT

-642 IIKNIDFRQ
+642 IIKNMDLRQ

-662 NGKLIILNQLL
+662 NGKIIILNQLL

-682 SFRSQIILSKFNE
+682 SFRSQIILSKINE
-695 STERMQFITDD
+695 SVERMLFITDD

-716 TKLVSDGHTN
+716 TKLISDGHTN

-746 QRDDYIKLNKSKFDK
+746 QRDDYTKLNKS
-761 NWARG
+761 

>member
-26 KQINLSEAKSLSQGG
+26 KQINLSEAKSLSQNG
-41 LLSEVSYDLRNDRLI
+41 LLSKVSYDLRNDRLI

-89 SGEYVGETVGLIRVK
+89 SGAYVGEKVGLIRVK
-104 DTASI
+104 GTKNI
-109 QIKNVQ
+109 QIKNVR

-127 VGCPHIDI
+127 VCCPHIDI
-135 DYRTAKVKD
+135 DYRTVKVRN

-157 LYPYGGKQFID
+157 LYPLGVKKFIGR
-168 MLDSINYIKSDGF
+168 LDSINYLKSDGF
-181 QTIHNGKSLELKGLD
+181 QTIHNGKSLDLKNLDLKNLD
-196 FRYKLTNTNWYKE
+196 FRYKLTNTNWYKG
-209 ITSEIGFIYDYR
+209 ITSESGFIYDYR
-221 EFISENDLDL
+221 EFISENYLDL
-231 TVYMNKLYNDK
+231 TAYMNKLYNDK

-255 LDRYLSNTNT
+255 LDRYMSNT
-265 QAIREHLNFQK
+265 QAITIGEHLNFQK
-276 FEKQLRIR
+276 FEKQLRLR

-289 DKLKGNG
+289 DKLKGNS
-296 IDDNF
+296 IDDDF

-313 EDSEQFPDALIDIDL
+313 GDSEQFSDALIDIDL

-350 NTQVFRVIGKGN
+350 NTQVFRIIGKGN
-362 KVYDWLELRQY
+362 KVYDWFELRQY

-385 KKQYDDRKCSV
+385 KKQYNDRKCSV
-396 VTNSQTVENQMKRV
+396 VTNSQTAEKG
-410 IVNNSLDKDNEYKQ
+410 KEYKQ

-439 SKLELL
+439 SKLKLL
-445 NLGDSGKILEDKQY
+445 NLGDSGKILDNKQY
-459 KRTQGLVQ
+459 KRTQELVQ
-467 SKILRYLLE
+467 SKILRYLLD

-495 LYKYCRADDILIDGK
+495 LYKYCRADDILIDNK

-523 SKSSTS
+523 STS
-529 IDNSLLNVNDYDI
+529 IDNSLPNVNDYDV
-542 ELDSIDALLETPD
+542 ELDSVDALLETPD

-564 MLLALGIKSKTGDCT
+564 MLLALGIKSNTEDCT

-673 NDHTLGYIE
+673 NDHMLGYIE
-682 SFRSQIILSKFNE
+682 SFRSQIILSKINE
-695 STERMQFITDD
+695 SVERMQFITDD

-746 QRDDYIKLNKSKFDK
+746 QRDDYIKLNKSK
-761 NWARG
+761 

>member
-1 MYKLIRRILSGRK
+1 MYKLVKRILSGRK

-26 KQINLSEAKSLSQGG
+26 RQINLSEARALSQDG
-41 LLSEVSYDLRNDRLI
+41 LLDKVSYDWRNDRLV
-56 GKGIDLRSLGTVQ
+56 GKGIDLRSLETVQ
-69 ISQLI
+69 ISQLNK
-74 EDKLENNKVNYKIIK
+74 DKLENNKVNYKIIK
-89 SGEYVGETVGLIRVK
+89 SGAYVGEKVGLIRVK
-104 DTASI
+104 GTKSI
-109 QIKNVQ
+109 QIKNVR

-127 VGCPHIDI
+127 VCCPHIDI
-135 DYRTAKVKD
+135 DYRTVKVKN

-157 LYPYGGKQFID
+157 LYPSGVKKFID
-168 MLDSINYIKSDGF
+168 RLNSINYIKSDGF
-181 QTIHNGKSLELKGLD
+181 QTIHNGKSLDLKNLDLKNLD
-196 FRYKLTNTNWYKE
+196 FRYKLTNTNWYKG
-209 ITSEIGFIYDYR
+209 ITSESGFVYDYR
-221 EFISENDLDL
+221 EFISENYLDL

-255 LDRYLSNTNT
+255 LDRYLSNP
-265 QAIREHLNFQK
+265 QAISIREHLNFQK
-276 FEKQLRIR
+276 FEKQLRLR

-289 DKLKGNG
+289 DNG
-296 IDDNF
+296 IDDDF
-301 QLMAFRLDSYTV
+301 QLMTFRLDNYTV
-313 EDSEQFPDALIDIDL
+313 GDSEQFPDALIDIDL
-328 EIVNKLIESCTDFQ
+328 GIVNKLIENCTDFQ

-350 NTQVFRVIGKGN
+350 NTQVFRIIGKGN
-362 KVYDWLELRQY
+362 KVYDWFELRQY
-373 TLKYTENLSNLY
+373 TLKYTENLSNIY

-396 VTNSQTVENQMKRV
+396 VTNSQTV
-410 IVNNSLDKDNEYKQ
+410 DKYKEYKQ

-439 SKLELL
+439 SKLKLL
-445 NLGDSGKILEDKQY
+445 NLGDSGKILDDKQQ
-459 KRTQGLVQ
+459 KRTQELVQ
-467 SKILRYLLE
+467 SKILRYLLD
-476 LYRQNRNLEQY
+476 LYRQNRNLEQF

-495 LYKYCRADDILIDGK
+495 LYKYCRADDILIDNK
-510 ICVNYRGKVGYNS
+510 ICVNYRGAAGYN
-523 SKSSTS
+523 SSTS
-529 IDNSLLNVNDYDI
+529 IDNSLPNVNDYDV
-542 ELDSIDALLETPD
+542 ELDSLDALIETPD

-564 MLLALGIKSKTGDCT
+564 MLLALGIKNKLEDCT

-618 GKQFNAQRIKS
+618 GKQFNAQRIRS

-642 IIKNIDFRQ
+642 IIKNMDFRQ
-651 VKKCYGFMLAF
+651 VKSCYGFMLAF
-662 NGKLIILNQLL
+662 NGKIIILNQLL

-682 SFRSQIILSKFNE
+682 SFRSQIILSKINE
-695 STERMQFITDD
+695 NVERMQFITDD

-716 TKLVSDGHTN
+716 TKLISDGHTN

-746 QRDDYIKLNKSKFDK
+746 QRDDYIKLNKS
-761 NWARG
+761 

>member
-26 KQINLSEAKSLSQGG
+26 RQINLSEAKSLSQDG
-41 LLSEVSYDLRNDRLI
+41 LLSKVSYDLKNDRLV

-74 EDKLENNKVNYKIIK
+74 EDKLEKNKVNYKIIK
-89 SGEYVGETVGLIRVK
+89 SGAYVGETVGLIRVK
-104 DTASI
+104 DTANI

-115 CDQLIIYSTETA
+115 CDQLIIYCTETA

-135 DYRTAKVKD
+135 DYRTVKVKN

-168 MLDSINYIKSDGF
+168 MLNSINYIKSDGF
-181 QTIHNGKSLELKGLD
+181 QTIHTRKSLD
-196 FRYKLTNTNWYKE
+196 PRYKLTNTNWYKG

-221 EFISENDLDL
+221 EFISENNLDL
-231 TVYMNKLYNDK
+231 TTYMNKLYNDK

-276 FEKQLRIR
+276 FEKQLRLR
-284 GLYGK
+284 GN
-289 DKLKGNG
+289 DV
-296 IDDNF
+296 DDDF
-301 QLMAFRLDSYTV
+301 QLMALRLDSYTV
-313 EDSEQFPDALIDIDL
+313 GDSEQFPDALIDIDL
-328 EIVNKLIESCTDFQ
+328 ETVNKLIENCTDFQ

-350 NTQVFRVIGKGN
+350 NTQVFRIIGKGN

-385 KKQYDDRKCSV
+385 KKQYDDRRCSV
-396 VTNSQTVENQMKRV
+396 VKNSQTVE
-410 IVNNSLDKDNEYKQ
+410 IVNNNLDKGNEYKQ

-439 SKLELL
+439 SKLRLL
-445 NLGDSGKILEDKQY
+445 NLGDSGKILDDKQQ
-459 KRTQGLVQ
+459 KRTQELVQ
-467 SKILRYLLE
+467 SKILRYLLD
-476 LYRQNRNLEQY
+476 LYRQNRNLEQF

-495 LYKYCRADDILIDGK
+495 LCKYCRADDILIDGK
-510 ICVNYRGKVGYNS
+510 ICVNYRGKVGYS
-523 SKSSTS
+523 SLKSF
-529 IDNSLLNVNDYDI
+529 DNSLPNVNNYDI

-579 ITQAGR
+579 ITQVGR

-618 GKQFNAQRIKS
+618 GKQFNAQRIRS

-642 IIKNIDFRQ
+642 IIKNMDFRQ
-651 VKKCYGFMLAF
+651 VKNCYGFMLAF
-662 NGKLIILNQLL
+662 NGKIIILNQLL

-682 SFRSQIILSKFNE
+682 SFRSQIILSKINE
-695 STERMQFITDD
+695 SVERLKFITDD

-746 QRDDYIKLNKSKFDK
+746 QRDDYIKLNKGK
-761 NWARG
+761 

>member
-1 MYKLIRRILSGRK
+1 MYKLIRRILSGKR

-26 KQINLSEAKSLSQGG
+26 RQINLSDARSLSQDG
-41 LLSEVSYDLRNDRLI
+41 LLSEVSYDWRNDRLV
-56 GKGIDLRSLGTVQ
+56 GKGIDLRSLETVQ
-69 ISQLI
+69 ISQLNK
-74 EDKLENNKVNYKIIK
+74 DKLENNKVNYRIVK
-89 SGEYVGETVGLIRVK
+89 SGAYVGEKVGLIRVK
-104 DTASI
+104 DTKSI
-109 QIKNVQ
+109 QIKNVR

-127 VGCPHIDI
+127 VCCPHIDI
-135 DYRTAKVKD
+135 DYRTVKVKN

-157 LYPYGGKQFID
+157 LYPSGVKKFID
-168 MLDSINYIKSDGF
+168 RLDSINYIKSDGF
-181 QTIHNGKSLELKGLD
+181 QTIHNGKSLDLKNLD
-196 FRYKLTNTNWYKE
+196 LKSLDLRYKLTNTNWYKG
-209 ITSEIGFIYDYR
+209 INSENGFIYDYR
-221 EFISENDLDL
+221 EFISENYLDL
-231 TVYMNKLYNDK
+231 TTYMNKLYNDK

-255 LDRYLSNTNT
+255 LDRYLSNP
-265 QAIREHLNFQK
+265 QAINIREHLNFWK
-276 FEKQLRIR
+276 FEKQLKLR

-289 DKLKGNG
+289 GKLKGNG
-296 IDDNF
+296 IDDDF

-313 EDSEQFPDALIDIDL
+313 GDSVGYPDALIDIDI

-350 NTQVFRVIGKGN
+350 NTQVFRIIGKGN
-362 KVYDWLELRQY
+362 KIYDWFELRQY

-385 KKQYDDRKCSV
+385 KKQYDDRK
-396 VTNSQTVENQMKRV
+396 QY
-410 IVNNSLDKDNEYKQ
+410 NNLDKDKEYKQ
-424 IIDIPYI
+424 VIDIPYI

-439 SKLELL
+439 SKLKLL
-445 NLGDSGKILEDKQY
+445 NLGDSGKILDDKQY
-459 KRTQGLVQ
+459 KRTQELVQ
-467 SKILRYLLE
+467 SKILRYLLD
-476 LYRQNRNLEQY
+476 LYRQNRSLEQF
-487 MSSILIEL
+487 MSSMLIEL
-495 LYKYCRADDILIDGK
+495 LYKYCRADDILIDNK
-510 ICVNYRGKVGYNS
+510 ICVNYRGTVGYN
-523 SKSSTS
+523 SSTS
-529 IDNSLLNVNDYDI
+529 IDNSLPNVNDYDV
-542 ELDSIDALLETPD
+542 ELDSIDALIETPD

-564 MLLALGIKSKTGDCT
+564 MLLALGIENKLEDCT

-590 DLGNYNF
+590 DLGDYNF

-642 IIKNIDFRQ
+642 IIKNMDFRQ
-651 VKKCYGFMLAF
+651 VKRCYGFMLAF
-662 NGKLIILNQLL
+662 NGKIIILNQLL
-673 NDHTLGYIE
+673 NDHMLGYIE
-682 SFRSQIILSKFNE
+682 SFRSQIILSKINE
-695 STERMQFITDD
+695 SVERMQFITDD

-726 KIVWKSYNQSLL
+726 KILWKSYNQSLL

-746 QRDDYIKLNKSKFDK
+746 QRDDYIKLNKSK
-761 NWARG
+761 

>member
-1 MYKLIRRILSGRK
+1 MYKLIKRILSGRK

-26 KQINLSEAKSLSQGG
+26 RQINLSETRSLSQDG
-41 LLSEVSYDLRNDRLI
+41 LLSEVSYDWRNDRLI
-56 GKGIDLRSLGTVQ
+56 GKGIDLRSLETVQ
-69 ISQLI
+69 ISELNK
-74 EDKLENNKVNYKIIK
+74 DKLENNKVNYKIVK
-89 SGEYVGETVGLIRVK
+89 SGAYIGETVGLIRIK
-104 DTASI
+104 DTNSI

-135 DYRTAKVKD
+135 DYRTVKVKN

-181 QTIHNGKSLELKGLD
+181 QTIQTVKSLD
-196 FRYKLTNTNWYKE
+196 FRYKLTNTNWYKG

-221 EFISENDLDL
+221 EFISENSLDL

-242 VVRQIVN
+242 VVRQIIN

-255 LDRYLSNTNT
+255 LDRYMSNT
-265 QAIREHLNFQK
+265 QAITIREHLNFQK
-276 FEKQLRIR
+276 FEKQLRLR

-289 DKLKGNG
+289 DKLKGSG
-296 IDDNF
+296 IDDDF
-301 QLMAFRLDSYTV
+301 QLMAFRLDNYTV
-313 EDSEQFPDALIDIDL
+313 GDSEQFPDALIDIDL
-328 EIVNKLIESCTDFQ
+328 EIVNKLIENCTDFQ

-350 NTQVFRVIGKGN
+350 NTQVFRIIGKGN
-362 KVYDWLELRQY
+362 KVYDWVELRQY
-373 TLKYTENLSNLY
+373 TLKYTEKLSNLY

-396 VTNSQTVENQMKRV
+396 VKNSQTVDN
-410 IVNNSLDKDNEYKQ
+410 LDKSNEYKQ

-439 SKLELL
+439 SKLRLL
-445 NLGDSGKILEDKQY
+445 NLGDSGKILDDKQQ
-459 KRTQGLVQ
+459 KRTQELVQ
-467 SKILRYLLE
+467 SKILRYLLD

-495 LYKYCRADDILIDGK
+495 LYKYCRADDILIDNK
-510 ICVNYRGKVGYNS
+510 ICVNYRGKIGYNNL
-523 SKSSTS
+523 TS
-529 IDNSLLNVNDYDI
+529 VYNSLFNVNDYDI
-542 ELDSIDALLETPD
+542 EIDSIDALLETPD

-564 MLLALGIKSKTGDCT
+564 MLLALGVENKLGDCT

-618 GKQFNAQRIKS
+618 GKQFNAQRIRS

-642 IIKNIDFRQ
+642 IVKNMDFRQ
-651 VKKCYGFMLAF
+651 VKNCYGFMLAF
-662 NGKLIILNQLL
+662 NGKIIILNQLL
-673 NDHTLGYIE
+673 NDHMLGYIE
-682 SFRSQIILSKFNE
+682 SFRSQIILSKINGN
-695 STERMQFITDD
+695 TGRMQFITDD

-746 QRDDYIKLNKSKFDK
+746 QRDDYIKLNKSK
-761 NWARG
+761 

>member
-26 KQINLSEAKSLSQGG
+26 RQINLSEARALSQAE
-41 LLSEVSYDLRNDRLI
+41 LLSEVSYDWRNDRLV

-69 ISQLI
+69 ISELNK
-74 EDKLENNKVNYKIIK
+74 DKLENNKVNYKIIK

-115 CDQLIIYSTETA
+115 CNQLIIYCTETA
-127 VGCPHIDI
+127 VCCPHIDI
-135 DYRTAKVKD
+135 DYRTVKVKN

-157 LYPYGGKQFID
+157 LYPLGVKKFID
-168 MLDSINYIKSDGF
+168 RLDSINYLKSDGF
-181 QTIHNGKSLELKGLD
+181 QTIQTVKSLDLRSLD
-196 FRYKLTNTNWYKE
+196 FRYKLTNTNWYKG
-209 ITSEIGFIYDYR
+209 ITSEVGFIYDYR
-221 EFISENDLDL
+221 EFISENYLDL
-231 TVYMNKLYNDK
+231 TTYMNKLYNDK

-255 LDRYLSNTNT
+255 LDRYMSNT
-265 QAIREHLNFQK
+265 QAIKEHLNFQK

-296 IDDNF
+296 IDDGF
-301 QLMAFRLDSYTV
+301 QLMAFRLDNYTV
-313 EDSEQFPDALIDIDL
+313 GDSEQFPDALIDIDL
-328 EIVNKLIESCTDFQ
+328 ETVNKLIESCTDFQ

-350 NTQVFRVIGKGN
+350 NTQVFRIIGKGN
-362 KVYDWLELRQY
+362 KVYDWFELRQY
-373 TLKYTENLSNLY
+373 TLKCTEKLSNFY
-385 KKQYDDRKCSV
+385 KKQYNDRKYSV
-396 VTNSQTVENQMKRV
+396 VTNSQTVEIM
-410 IVNNSLDKDNEYKQ
+410 NNSLDKGGKEYKQ

-439 SKLELL
+439 SKLKLL
-445 NLGDSGKILEDKQY
+445 NLGNSEKILDDKQY
-459 KRTQGLVQ
+459 KRTQELVQ
-467 SKILRYLLE
+467 SKILRYLLD
-476 LYRQNRNLEQY
+476 LYRQNRNLEQF
-487 MSSILIEL
+487 MSNMLIEL
-495 LYKYCRADDILIDGK
+495 LYKYCRADDILIDNK
-510 ICVNYRGKVGYNS
+510 ICVNYRGTVGYNN
-523 SKSSTS
+523 STS
-529 IDNSLLNVNDYDI
+529 IDNSLPNVNDYDV
-542 ELDSIDALLETPD
+542 ELDSIDALIETPD

-564 MLLALGIKSKTGDCT
+564 MLLALGIENKLGDCT

-590 DLGNYNF
+590 DLGDYNF

-610 RLKKLILD
+610 RLKKLVID
-618 GKQFNAQRIKS
+618 GKQFNSQRIRS

-642 IIKNIDFRQ
+642 IIKNMDFRQ

-673 NDHTLGYIE
+673 NDHMLGYIE
-682 SFRSQIILSKFNE
+682 SFRSQIILSKINE
-695 STERMQFITDD
+695 SVERLKFITDD

-746 QRDDYIKLNKSKFDK
+746 QKDDYIKLNKS
-761 NWARG
+761 

>member
-1 MYKLIRRILSGRK
+1 MHKLIRRILSGRK

-26 KQINLSEAKSLSQGG
+26 RQINLSEAKSLSQDG
-41 LLSEVSYDLRNDRLI
+41 LLSKVSYDLKNDRLV

-89 SGEYVGETVGLIRVK
+89 SGAYVGEIVGLIRVK
-104 DTASI
+104 DTANI

-115 CDQLIIYSTETA
+115 CDQLIIYCTETA

-135 DYRTAKVKD
+135 DYRTVKVKN

-181 QTIHNGKSLELKGLD
+181 QTIHTGKGKGLD
-196 FRYKLTNTNWYKE
+196 FRYKLTNTNWYKG

-221 EFISENDLDL
+221 EFISENNLDL
-231 TVYMNKLYNDK
+231 TTYMNKLYNDK

-255 LDRYLSNTNT
+255 LDRYLSNA

-276 FEKQLRIR
+276 FEKQLRLR
-284 GLYGK
+284 GN
-289 DKLKGNG
+289 D
-296 IDDNF
+296 IADDF
-301 QLMAFRLDSYTV
+301 QLTAFRLDNYTV
-313 EDSEQFPDALIDIDL
+313 GDSEQFPDALIDIDL
-328 EIVNKLIESCTDFQ
+328 ETVNKLIENCTDFQ

-350 NTQVFRVIGKGN
+350 NTQVFRIIGKGN

-385 KKQYDDRKCSV
+385 KKQYDDRRCSV
-396 VTNSQTVENQMKRV
+396 AKNSQTVESQMKRV
-410 IVNNSLDKDNEYKQ
+410 IMNNNSDRCNEYKQ
-424 IIDIPYI
+424 VIDIPYI

-439 SKLELL
+439 SKLKLL
-445 NLGDSGKILEDKQY
+445 NLGDSRKSLDDKQY
-459 KRTQGLVQ
+459 KRTQELVQ
-467 SKILRYLLE
+467 SKILRYLLD
-476 LYRQNRNLEQY
+476 LYRQNINLEQY

-510 ICVNYRGKVGYNS
+510 ICVNYRGKVGYS
-523 SKSSTS
+523 SLKSF
-529 IDNSLLNVNDYDI
+529 DNSLPNVNNYDI

-579 ITQAGR
+579 ITQVGR

-618 GKQFNAQRIKS
+618 GKQFNAQRIRS

-642 IIKNIDFRQ
+642 IIKNMDFRQ
-651 VKKCYGFMLAF
+651 VKNCYGFMLAF
-662 NGKLIILNQLL
+662 NGKIIILNQLL

-682 SFRSQIILSKFNE
+682 SFRSQIILSKINE
-695 STERMQFITDD
+695 SVERLKFITDD

-746 QRDDYIKLNKSKFDK
+746 QRDDYIKLNKGK
-761 NWARG
+761 

>member
-1 MYKLIRRILSGRK
+1 MYKLVKRILSGRK

-26 KQINLSEAKSLSQGG
+26 RQINLNEARSLSQYG
-41 LLSEVSYDLRNDRLI
+41 LLSEISYDWRNDRLI
-56 GKGIDLRSLGTVQ
+56 GKGIDLRSLETVQ
-69 ISQLI
+69 ISQLNK
-74 EDKLENNKVNYKIIK
+74 DKLENNKVNYKIMK
-89 SGEYVGETVGLIRVK
+89 SGAYVGEKVGLIRVK
-104 DTASI
+104 GTKNI
-109 QIKNVQ
+109 QIKNVR
-115 CDQLIIYSTETA
+115 CDQLIIYSTENA
-127 VGCPHIDI
+127 LCCPHIDI
-135 DYRTAKVKD
+135 DYRTVKVKN

-157 LYPYGGKQFID
+157 LYPSGVKKFID
-168 MLDSINYIKSDGF
+168 RLNSINYIKSDGF
-181 QTIHNGKSLELKGLD
+181 QTIHNGKSLDLKNLDLKNLDLKNLD
-196 FRYKLTNTNWYKE
+196 FRYKLTNTNWYKG
-209 ITSEIGFIYDYR
+209 ITSESGFIYDYR
-221 EFISENDLDL
+221 EFISENYLDL
-231 TVYMNKLYNDK
+231 TTYMNKLYNDK

-255 LDRYLSNTNT
+255 LDRYTGNN

-276 FEKQLRIR
+276 FEKQLRLR
-284 GLYGK
+284 GLYG
-289 DKLKGNG
+289 KGNG
-296 IDDNF
+296 IDDDF
-301 QLMAFRLDSYTV
+301 QLMAFRLDNYTV
-313 EDSEQFPDALIDIDL
+313 GDSEQFPDALIDIDL
-328 EIVNKLIESCTDFQ
+328 ETVNKLIESCTDFK

-350 NTQVFRVIGKGN
+350 NTQVFRIIGKGN
-362 KVYDWLELRQY
+362 KVYDWFELRQY

-396 VTNSQTVENQMKRV
+396 VKNSQTVE
-410 IVNNSLDKDNEYKQ
+410 IVNNSLDKCKEYKQ

-439 SKLELL
+439 SKLKLL
-445 NLGDSGKILEDKQY
+445 NLGDSGKSLEDKQY
-459 KRTQGLVQ
+459 KRTQELVQ
-467 SKILRYLLE
+467 SKILRYLLD

-487 MSSILIEL
+487 MSSMLIEL
-495 LYKYCRADDILIDGK
+495 LYKYCRADDILIDDK

-523 SKSSTS
+523 STS
-529 IDNSLLNVNDYDI
+529 IDNSLLNVNNYDV

-555 LSVFITDAD
+555 LAVFITDAD
-564 MLLALGIKSKTGDCT
+564 MLLALGIKNNPRDIGDCT
-579 ITQAGR
+579 ITKEGR

-618 GKQFNAQRIKS
+618 GKLFNAQRIRS

-682 SFRSQIILSKFNE
+682 SFRSQIILSKINE
-695 STERMQFITDD
+695 SVERMQFITDD
-706 PSIRYCRLNE
+706 PNIRYCRLNE

-746 QRDDYIKLNKSKFDK
+746 QRDDYIKLNKS
-761 NWARG
+761 

>member
-26 KQINLSEAKSLSQGG
+26 RQINLSEARSLSQGG
-41 LLSEVSYDLRNDRLI
+41 LLSEVSYDWRNERLV

-74 EDKLENNKVNYKIIK
+74 EDKLENNKVNYRVIK
-89 SGEYVGETVGLIRVK
+89 SGAYIGETVGLIRIK
-104 DTASI
+104 DTANI

-115 CDQLIIYSTETA
+115 CNQLIIYSTETA
-127 VGCPHIDI
+127 VCCPHIDI
-135 DYRTAKVKD
+135 DYRTVKVKN

-157 LYPYGGKQFID
+157 LYPLGVKKFID
-168 MLDSINYIKSDGF
+168 RLDSINYLKSDGF
-181 QTIHNGKSLELKGLD
+181 QTIHTGKGLDLRSLD
-196 FRYKLTNTNWYKE
+196 FRYKLTNTNWYKG
-209 ITSEIGFIYDYR
+209 ITSENGFIYDYR
-221 EFISENDLDL
+221 EFISENYLDL
-231 TVYMNKLYNDK
+231 TTYMNKLYNDK

-255 LDRYLSNTNT
+255 LDRYMGNT
-265 QAIREHLNFQK
+265 QTIKEHLNFQK
-276 FEKQLRIR
+276 FEKQLRLR

-289 DKLKGNG
+289 DKLKGNDV
-296 IDDNF
+296 DDDF
-301 QLMAFRLDSYTV
+301 QLMAFRLDSCTV
-313 EDSEQFPDALIDIDL
+313 EDSEQFPDALIDLDI
-328 EIVNKLIESCTDFQ
+328 ETVNKLIESCTDFQ

-350 NTQVFRVIGKGN
+350 NTQVFRIIGKGN
-362 KVYDWLELRQY
+362 KVYDWFELRQY

-385 KKQYDDRKCSV
+385 KKQYNDRKYSV
-396 VTNSQTVENQMKRV
+396 VTNSQTVEIM
-410 IVNNSLDKDNEYKQ
+410 NNSLDKGGKEYKQ

-439 SKLELL
+439 SKLKLL
-445 NLGDSGKILEDKQY
+445 NLGDSGKVLDDKQY
-459 KRTQGLVQ
+459 KRTQELVQ
-467 SKILRYLLE
+467 SKILRYLLD
-476 LYRQNRNLEQY
+476 LYRQNRNLEQF
-487 MSSILIEL
+487 MSSMLIEL
-495 LYKYCRADDILIDGK
+495 LYKYCRADDILIDNK
-510 ICVNYRGKVGYNS
+510 ICVNYRGTGGYVGYGS
-523 SKSSTS
+523 LTS
-529 IDNSLLNVNDYDI
+529 IYNSLLNVNNYDI
-542 ELDSIDALLETPD
+542 EIDSIDALLETPD

-564 MLLALGIKSKTGDCT
+564 MLLALGIKNKLGDYT

-585 KIEQF
+585 KVEQF

-610 RLKKLILD
+610 RLKKLIID
-618 GKQFNAQRIKS
+618 GKQFNSQRIKS

-642 IIKNIDFRQ
+642 IIKNMDLRQ

-662 NGKLIILNQLL
+662 NGKIIILNQLL

-682 SFRSQIILSKFNE
+682 SFRSQIILSKINE
-695 STERMQFITDD
+695 SVERMQFITDD

-746 QRDDYIKLNKSKFDK
+746 QKDDYIKLNKS
-761 NWARG
+761 

>member
-26 KQINLSEAKSLSQGG
+26 RQINLSEARALSQTE
-41 LLSEVSYDLRNDRLI
+41 LLSEVSYDWRNDRLV

-69 ISQLI
+69 ISQLNK
-74 EDKLENNKVNYKIIK
+74 DKLENNKVNYKIIK
-89 SGEYVGETVGLIRVK
+89 SGAYVGEKVGLIRVK
-104 DTASI
+104 GTKNI

-115 CDQLIIYSTETA
+115 CNQLIIYSTETA
-127 VGCPHIDI
+127 VCCPHIDI
-135 DYRTAKVKD
+135 DYRTVKVKN

-157 LYPYGGKQFID
+157 LYPLGVKKFID
-168 MLDSINYIKSDGF
+168 RLDSINYLKSDGF
-181 QTIHNGKSLELKGLD
+181 QTIHNEKRKSLDLKNLD
-196 FRYKLTNTNWYKE
+196 FRYKLTNTNWYKG
-209 ITSEIGFIYDYR
+209 ITSENGFIYDYR
-221 EFISENDLDL
+221 EFISENYLDL
-231 TVYMNKLYNDK
+231 TTYMNKLYNDK

-255 LDRYLSNTNT
+255 LDRYLSNN

-276 FEKQLRIR
+276 FEKQLRLR
-284 GLYGK
+284 GLYRK
-289 DKLKGNG
+289 DKLKSNG
-296 IDDNF
+296 IDDDF
-301 QLMAFRLDSYTV
+301 QLMAFRLDNYTV
-313 EDSEQFPDALIDIDL
+313 GDSEQFPDALIDIDL
-328 EIVNKLIESCTDFQ
+328 GIVNKLIESCTDFQ

-350 NTQVFRVIGKGN
+350 NTQVFRIIGKGN

-385 KKQYDDRKCSV
+385 KKQYNR
-396 VTNSQTVENQMKRV
+396 
-410 IVNNSLDKDNEYKQ
+410 LDKGEEYKQ

-439 SKLELL
+439 SKLKLL
-445 NLGDSGKILEDKQY
+445 NLGDSGKVLDDKQY
-459 KRTQGLVQ
+459 KRTQELVQ
-467 SKILRYLLE
+467 SKILRYLLD
-476 LYRQNRNLEQY
+476 LYRQNRNLEQF
-487 MSSILIEL
+487 MSSMLIEL
-495 LYKYCRADDILIDGK
+495 LYKYCRADDILIDDK
-510 ICVNYRGKVGYNS
+510 ICVNYRGKIGYNR
-523 SKSSTS
+523 STS
-529 IDNSLLNVNDYDI
+529 IDNSLLNVNNYDVEI
-542 ELDSIDALLETPD
+542 DSIDALLETPD

-564 MLLALGIKSKTGDCT
+564 MLLALGIKNKLGDCT

-590 DLGNYNF
+590 DLGDYNF
-597 VNLRS
+597 ANLRR

-618 GKQFNAQRIKS
+618 GKQFNAQRIRS

-642 IIKNIDFRQ
+642 IIKNMDFRQ

-673 NDHTLGYIE
+673 NDHMLGFIE
-682 SFRSQIILSKFNE
+682 SFRSQIILSKINE
-695 STERMQFITDD
+695 SVERMQFITDD

-746 QRDDYIKLNKSKFDK
+746 QRDDYIKLNKS
-761 NWARG
+761 

>member
-14 LVGYL
+14 LIGYL

-26 KQINLSEAKSLSQGG
+26 KQINLIEARDLSQNR
-41 LLSEVSYDLRNDRLI
+41 LLSEVSYDWRNDRLV
-56 GKGIDLRSLGTVQ
+56 GKGIDLRSLETVQ
-69 ISQLI
+69 ISQLNK
-74 EDKLENNKVNYKIIK
+74 DKLENNKVNYKVIK
-89 SGEYVGETVGLIRVK
+89 SGAYVGEKVGLIQVK
-104 DTASI
+104 DTGNI
-109 QIKNVQ
+109 QIKNVR

-127 VGCPHIDI
+127 VCCPHIDI
-135 DYRTAKVKD
+135 DYRTVKVKN

-168 MLDSINYIKSDGF
+168 MLNSINYIKSDGF
-181 QTIHNGKSLELKGLD
+181 QTIHNGKRLDLKSLD
-196 FRYKLTNTNWYKE
+196 FRYKLTNTNWYKG
-209 ITSEIGFIYDYR
+209 ITFESGFIYDYR
-221 EFISENDLDL
+221 EFISENYLDL

-255 LDRYLSNTNT
+255 LDRYMGNT
-265 QAIREHLNFQK
+265 QATNIMEHLNFQR
-276 FEKQLRIR
+276 FEKQLRLR
-284 GLYGK
+284 SLYGK
-289 DKLKGNG
+289 DNR
-296 IDDNF
+296 IDDDF
-301 QLMAFRLDSYTV
+301 QLMAFRLDNYTV
-313 EDSEQFPDALIDIDL
+313 GDSEQFPDALIDLDI
-328 EIVNKLIESCTDFQ
+328 ETVNKLIESCTDFQ

-350 NTQVFRVIGKGN
+350 NTQVFRIIDKGKGNGN

-385 KKQYDDRKCSV
+385 KKQYDDRK
-396 VTNSQTVENQMKRV
+396 QY
-410 IVNNSLDKDNEYKQ
+410 NNLDKCNEYKQ

-439 SKLELL
+439 SKLKLL

-459 KRTQGLVQ
+459 KRTQELVQ
-467 SKILRYLLE
+467 SKILRYLLD

-487 MSSILIEL
+487 MSSMLIEL
-495 LYKYCRADDILIDGK
+495 LYKYCRADDILIDNK
-510 ICVNYRGKVGYNS
+510 ICVNYRGKVEYN
-523 SKSSTS
+523 SSTS
-529 IDNSLLNVNDYDI
+529 IDNILPNVNDYDVEI
-542 ELDSIDALLETPD
+542 DSIDALIETPD

-564 MLLALGIKSKTGDCT
+564 MLLALGIEDKLGDCT

-590 DLGNYNF
+590 DLGDYNF

-618 GKQFNAQRIKS
+618 GKQFNAQRIRS

-642 IIKNIDFRQ
+642 IIKNMDFRQ
-651 VKKCYGFMLAF
+651 VKNCYGFMLAF
-662 NGKLIILNQLL
+662 NGKIIILNQLL

-682 SFRSQIILSKFNE
+682 SFRSQIILSKINE
-695 STERMQFITDD
+695 SVERAQFITDD

-746 QRDDYIKLNKSKFDK
+746 QRDDYIKLNKS
-761 NWARG
+761 

>member
-26 KQINLSEAKSLSQGG
+26 RQINLIEAKGLSQDG
-41 LLSEVSYDLRNDRLI
+41 LLSKVSYDQRNDRLV
-56 GKGIDLRSLGTVQ
+56 GKGIDLRSLKTVQ
-69 ISQLI
+69 ISELNK
-74 EDKLENNKVNYKIIK
+74 DKLENNKVNYKIIK
-89 SGEYVGETVGLIRVK
+89 SGAYVGEKVGLIRVK
-104 DTASI
+104 CTKSV
-109 QIKNVQ
+109 QIKNVR

-127 VGCPHIDI
+127 ICCPHIDI
-135 DYRTAKVKD
+135 DYRTVKVKN

-157 LYPYGGKQFID
+157 LYPLGVKKFID
-168 MLDSINYIKSDGF
+168 RLDSINYLKSDGF
-181 QTIHNGKSLELKGLD
+181 QTVHTGKSLD
-196 FRYKLTNTNWYKE
+196 VRYKLTNTNWYKG

-221 EFISENDLDL
+221 EFISENYLDL
-231 TVYMNKLYNDK
+231 TTYMNKLYNDK

-255 LDRYLSNTNT
+255 LDRYTGNN

-276 FEKQLRIR
+276 FEKQLRLR
-284 GLYGK
+284 GLYG
-289 DKLKGNG
+289 KGNG
-296 IDDNF
+296 IDDDF
-301 QLMAFRLDSYTV
+301 QLMAFRLDNYTV
-313 EDSEQFPDALIDIDL
+313 GDSEQFPDALIDIDL
-328 EIVNKLIESCTDFQ
+328 ETVNKLIESCTDFK

-350 NTQVFRVIGKGN
+350 NTQVFRIIGKGN
-362 KVYDWLELRQY
+362 KVYDWFELRQY

-385 KKQYDDRKCSV
+385 KKQCNDRRCSV
-396 VTNSQTVENQMKRV
+396 VTNSQTVENQMERV
-410 IVNNSLDKDNEYKQ
+410 IVNNSLDKGNEYKQ

-439 SKLELL
+439 SKLKLL
-445 NLGDSGKILEDKQY
+445 NIGDSGKILDDKQY
-459 KRTQGLVQ
+459 KRTQELVQ
-467 SKILRYLLE
+467 SKILRYLLD
-476 LYRQNRNLEQY
+476 LYRLNRNLEQY

-495 LYKYCRADDILIDGK
+495 LCKYCRAYDILIDNK
-510 ICVNYRGKVGYNS
+510 ICVNYRGTVGYNNL
-523 SKSSTS
+523 TS
-529 IDNSLLNVNDYDI
+529 IDNSLPNVNDYDI
-542 ELDSIDALLETPD
+542 EIDSIDALLETPD

-564 MLLALGIKSKTGDCT
+564 MLLALGIKNKLGDCT

-618 GKQFNAQRIKS
+618 GKQFNAQRIRS

-642 IIKNIDFRQ
+642 IIKNMDFRQ
-651 VKKCYGFMLAF
+651 VKNCYGFMLAF

-673 NDHTLGYIE
+673 NDHMLGYIE
-682 SFRSQIILSKFNE
+682 SFRSQIILSKINE
-695 STERMQFITDD
+695 SVERMQFITDD
-706 PSIRYCRLNE
+706 PNIRYCRLNE

-746 QRDDYIKLNKSKFDK
+746 QRDDYIKLNKS
-761 NWARG
+761 

>member
-1 MYKLIRRILSGRK
+1 MSKLIRRILSGRK

-26 KQINLSEAKSLSQGG
+26 RQINLSEAKGLSQGG
-41 LLSEVSYDLRNDRLI
+41 LLSKVSYDQRNDRLV

-69 ISQLI
+69 ISELTK
-74 EDKLENNKVNYKIIK
+74 DKLENNKVNYKIIK
-89 SGEYVGETVGLIRVK
+89 SGAYIGETVGLIRIK
-104 DTASI
+104 DTENI
-109 QIKNVQ
+109 QIKNIQ

-127 VGCPHIDI
+127 VCCPHIDI
-135 DYRTAKVKD
+135 DYRTVRVKN

-157 LYPYGGKQFID
+157 LYPLGVKKFID
-168 MLDSINYIKSDGF
+168 RLDSINYLKSDGF
-181 QTIHNGKSLELKGLD
+181 QTIHNGKSLDLKGLD
-196 FRYKLTNTNWYKE
+196 FRYKLTNTNWYKG
-209 ITSEIGFIYDYR
+209 ITSESGFIYDYR
-221 EFISENDLDL
+221 EFISENYLDL

-255 LDRYLSNTNT
+255 LDRYLSNTQTIN
-265 QAIREHLNFQK
+265 IREHLNFWK
-276 FEKQLRIR
+276 FEKQLKLR

-289 DKLKGNG
+289 GNG
-296 IDDNF
+296 IDGDF
-301 QLMAFRLDSYTV
+301 QLMAFRLDNYTV
-313 EDSEQFPDALIDIDL
+313 DDSEQFPDALIDIDL
-328 EIVNKLIESCTDFQ
+328 EIVNKLIENCTEFQ

-350 NTQVFRVIGKGN
+350 NTQVFRIIGKGN

-396 VTNSQTVENQMKRV
+396 VTRCGVVTSSQTV
-410 IVNNSLDKDNEYKQ
+410 DKSKGYKQ

-439 SKLELL
+439 SKLKLL
-445 NLGDSGKILEDKQY
+445 NLGDSEKILNDKQQ
-459 KRTQGLVQ
+459 KRTQELVQ
-467 SKILRYLLE
+467 SKILRYLLD
-476 LYRQNRNLEQY
+476 LYRQNRNLEQF

-495 LYKYCRADDILIDGK
+495 LYKYCRADDILIDNK

-523 SKSSTS
+523 STG
-529 IDNSLLNVNDYDI
+529 IDNSLPNVNYYDV
-542 ELDSIDALLETPD
+542 ELDSIDALIETPD

-564 MLLALGIKSKTGDCT
+564 MLQALGIENKLGDCT

-590 DLGNYNF
+590 DLGDYNF

-610 RLKKLILD
+610 RLKKLVLD

-642 IIKNIDFRQ
+642 IIKNMDLRQ

-662 NGKLIILNQLL
+662 NGKIIILNQLL

-682 SFRSQIILSKFNE
+682 SFRSQIILSKINE
-695 STERMQFITDD
+695 SVERMQFITDD

-716 TKLVSDGHTN
+716 TKLISDGHTN

-746 QRDDYIKLNKSKFDK
+746 QRDDYIKLNKS
-761 NWARG
+761 

>member
-26 KQINLSEAKSLSQGG
+26 RQINLSEARGLSQDG
-41 LLSEVSYDLRNDRLI
+41 LLSKVSYDWRNDRLV
-56 GKGIDLRSLGTVQ
+56 GKGIDLRSLETVQ
-69 ISQLI
+69 ISELNK
-74 EDKLENNKVNYKIIK
+74 DKLENNKVNYKIVK
-89 SGEYVGETVGLIRVK
+89 SGAYVGEKVGLIRVK
-104 DTASI
+104 DTKSI
-109 QIKNVQ
+109 QIKNIR

-127 VGCPHIDI
+127 VCCPHIDI
-135 DYRTAKVKD
+135 DYRTVKVKN

-157 LYPYGGKQFID
+157 LYPLGVKKFID
-168 MLDSINYIKSDGF
+168 RLDSINYIKSDGF
-181 QTIHNGKSLELKGLD
+181 QTIHTGKSLELKSLD
-196 FRYKLTNTNWYKE
+196 FRYKLTNTNWYKG
-209 ITSEIGFIYDYR
+209 ITSESGFIYDYR
-221 EFISENDLDL
+221 EFISENYLDL

-255 LDRYLSNTNT
+255 LDRYLSNT
-265 QAIREHLNFQK
+265 QAITIREHLNFQK
-276 FEKQLRIR
+276 FEKQLRLR
-284 GLYGK
+284 SLYGK

-296 IDDNF
+296 IADDF
-301 QLMAFRLDSYTV
+301 QLMAFRLDNYTV
-313 EDSEQFPDALIDIDL
+313 GDSEQFPDALIDVDL
-328 EIVNKLIESCTDFQ
+328 ETVNKLIENCTDFQ

-350 NTQVFRVIGKGN
+350 NTQVFRIIGKGN

-385 KKQYDDRKCSV
+385 KKQYDDRKSSV
-396 VTNSQTVENQMKRV
+396 VRGSQTAG
-410 IVNNSLDKDNEYKQ
+410 IVNNNLDKDKEYKQ
-424 IIDIPYI
+424 ITDIPYI

-439 SKLELL
+439 SKLKLL
-445 NLGDSGKILEDKQY
+445 NLGDSGKILDDKQY
-459 KRTQGLVQ
+459 KRTQELVQ
-467 SKILRYLLE
+467 SKILRYLLD
-476 LYRQNRNLEQY
+476 LYRQNRNLEQF

-495 LYKYCRADDILIDGK
+495 LYKYCRADDILIDNK
-510 ICVNYRGKVGYNS
+510 ICVNYRGTVGYN
-523 SKSSTS
+523 SSTS
-529 IDNSLLNVNDYDI
+529 IDNSLPNVNDYDV
-542 ELDSIDALLETPD
+542 ELDSIDALIETPD
-555 LSVFITDAD
+555 LSVFITDVD
-564 MLLALGIKSKTGDCT
+564 MLLALGIENKLGDCT

-590 DLGNYNF
+590 DLGDYNF

-610 RLKKLILD
+610 KLKKLILD
-618 GKQFNAQRIKS
+618 GKQFNAQRIRS

-642 IIKNIDFRQ
+642 IIKNMDFRQ
-651 VKKCYGFMLAF
+651 VKNCYGFMLAF

-673 NDHTLGYIE
+673 NDHMLGYIE
-682 SFRSQIILSKFNE
+682 SFRSQIILSKINE
-695 STERMQFITDD
+695 SVERLKFITDD

-746 QRDDYIKLNKSKFDK
+746 QRDDYIKLNKIK
-761 NWARG
+761 